1 MSTSFISVVT
11 SFRYPFSMV
20 VEDTIPEMDLED
32 SRMRFVAA
40 VDMEVEDK
48 LMLVGKG
55 GEDRQL
61 EVGQSMEMVDT
72 LLN

>member
-1 MSTSFISVVT
+1 MHLNES
-11 SFRYPFSMV
+11 Y
-20 VEDTIPEMDLED
+20 LED
-32 SRMRFVAA
+32 SRMRFVAV